1 MTEQPPTPEH
11 EKSIC
16 FRFPRYDKRSL
27 FTESAAVIIPSAIYI
42 TQLIPL
48 KEAGFTRIIT
58 FFAHPL
64 AVVFNTYTSL
74 GFDNSLYLSILL
86 QLAFV
91 MFLHLYKK
99 ITPRYALAFAV
110 TLGMLDLF
118 GLKLLAIH

>member
-27 FTESAAVIIPSAIYI
+27 FTESAAVIIPSAIYAL
-42 TQLIPL
+42 QLMPL
-48 KEAGFTRIIT
+48 KEVGFGRILT

-64 AVVFNTYTSL
+64 AVVFNTYSSF
-74 GFDNSLYLSILL
+74 GFQNSLYLSIIL

-91 MFLHLYKK
+91 MFLHVYKK
-99 ITPRYALAFAV
+99 ITPRYALALAI
-110 TLGMLDLF
+110 TLGMMNLL
-118 GLKLLAIH
+118 GLKLLAIN